1 MGDLRLRKKMLNE
14 LNLNQN
20 ICFNKIS
27 QTDKEIRFTKSNF
40 KVGSIIEIREIC
52 NIYMIL
58 EKYKSDFDIVVSTQ
72 EVLIQFK

>member
-1 MGDLRLRKKMLNE
+1 MLNE

-20 ICFNKIS
+20 ICYNKIS
-27 QTDKEIRFTKSNF
+27 QTDKEIRITKSNIR
-40 KVGSIIEIREIC
+40 VGSIIEIREIC
-52 NIYMIL
+52 DIYMIL

>member
-1 MGDLRLRKKMLNE
+1 MKKRMLNE

-20 ICFNKIS
+20 ICYNKIS
-27 QTDKEIRFTKSNF
+27 QTDKEIRITKSNIR
-40 KVGSIIEIREIC
+40 VGSIIEIREIC
-52 NIYMIL
+52 DIYMIL